1 MNAKVKDEL
10 SQPTNNL
17 QSILV
22 LTQNDQTLSSIRK
35 MVITSVLDEN
45 PPCVGV
51 GGGGSTRF
59 PGCLVKWTKFV
70 GLKIRV
76 VTFI

>member
-22 LTQNDQTLSSIRK
+22 LTQNDRTLSSIRK

-51 GGGGSTRF
+51 GGGAPQDF
-59 PGCLVKWTKFV
+59 LAD
-70 GLKIRV
+70 
-76 VTFI
+76 

>member
-1 MNAKVKDEL
+1 MNVKVKDEL

-35 MVITSVLDEN
+35 MVITSVLDKN

-51 GGGGSTRF
+51 GGGGAPQDF
-59 PGCLVKWTKFV
+59 LAD
-70 GLKIRV
+70 
-76 VTFI
+76 